1 MLHKRTVC
9 ASKPSQSYSGLTST
23 SMQLQK
29 GMTGVGLQPMRVR
42 TSTPTAL
49 CYYKP
54 FPQTIHE
61 IRKRPVVGAH
71 VTTSEAVSRFFFD
84 IFLFAAS
91 ARSRPARSWAS

>member
-1 MLHKRTVC
+1 MQVRAFTILHWF
-9 ASKPSQSYSGLTST
+9 TST

-29 GMTGVGLQPMRVR
+29 GNTGVGLQPMRVR
-42 TSTPTAL
+42 TSTLTTL
-49 CYYKP
+49 FCYKT

-91 ARSRPARSWAS
+91 AWLISPTHLRQVDG